1 MRGAL
6 ITAALLAASAS
17 LPELHG
23 SFNSNPRPKP
33 RRERPAVQ
41 RTMGGTDSEIEA
53 WNKAVDVKKQAKRA
67 LKEVL

>member
-6 ITAALLAASAS
+6 ITAAVLAASAS

-33 RRERPAVQ
+33 RRERPAVK
-41 RTMGGTDSEIEA
+41 RMVGGADTEIEA
-53 WNKAVDVKKQAKRA
+53 WNKAVDAKKQAKRA
-67 LKEVL
+67 LKAVL